1 MKIAVLSL
9 GCPRNTVDSEK
20 IIFRLKNKG
29 FQITKVEQA
38 QALIINTCAFIEEAK
53 KESLELIK
61 QALELKQRGKLSK
74 VIVWGCL
81 VKRYPDLLVRHLKG
95 VDAFAGIINIDTADR
110 LSLTPPHISY
120 LKIAEGC
127 SNLCSYCAI
136 PSIRGR
142 LNSRQPQSVL
152 KEVKS
157 LDDKGIS
164 ELNIVAQD
172 ITSWGRD
179 LYRDKDLVWLLRR
192 ILKTARNI
200 KWIRLLYTH
209 PKFVT
214 EALINLM
221 SEQERICN
229 YIDMPIQHINDR
241 ILKLMNRKIT
251 KREITGKIHLLRKK
265 IPDIAIRT
273 TLMAGFPTEKDKEF
287 EELIDFIKEYK
298 FRNLGAFIYSREENT
313 PAFKLRQ
320 VPKKIRKERLDKLM
334 TLQQGISFELNKS
347 IVGEEI
353 DVVIDE
359 VHKDYSVGRAY
370 FQAYD
375 IDSETI
381 IPKRLEAGRLQ
392 KVRITDALEYD
403 LVAEVTD

>member
-392 KVRITDALEYD
+392 KVKITDALEYD
-403 LVAEVTD
+403 LVAEVID